1 MGRTKRSFLHMS
13 RVAVAQLEQNTR
25 DFHQAARE
33 VKTQADHNRYVR
45 YYKEVCHSRNV
56 RAMPASA
63 FGVACFLVAYATAIG
78 SVASLDNAL
87 SAVRTELRESIGQEF
102 TSVDE
107 WHLKKVRRGLRKSFR
122 APVRRKQPMTL
133 AILVQLLSRLD
144 LSKLPDL
151 MHISMAF
158 LAHDGCFRMG
168 DVVNLRWSDVFWE
181 MGADGAPKAVKIVVR
196 VSKARYESA
205 PEDVRIPRY
214 KLGGVYLCAV
224 QFLWLYMQHGTVL
237 KRVRDN
243 PEAYLF
249 DMPSPQSRAGVEED
263 RVRSRPTFK
272 NMFITRLRQLL
283 REAGLKPEDFAGHSF
298 RAGGATD
305 LHSGGLPTALGMM
318 LGRWRS
324 QEAYFLYLRER
335 PDLQGAHISAAFETA
350 FADTA

>member
-1 MGRTKRSFLHMS
+1 MS
-13 RVAVAQLEQNTR
+13 MEAVAQLEQSTR

-33 VKTQADHNRYVR
+33 VKTQTDHNRYVR

-56 RAMPASA
+56 RAMPATA
-63 FGVACFLVAYATAIG
+63 FGVSCFLVAYVMAIQ

-87 SAVRTELRESIGQEF
+87 SAVRTELRETIGQEF
-102 TSVDE
+102 TSVEE

-133 AILVQLLSRLD
+133 AILAQLLPRLD
-144 LSKLPDL
+144 LSNLGDL
-151 MHISMAF
+151 MYIAMAF

-168 DVVNLRWSDVFWE
+168 EVLALRWSDVTWE
-181 MGADGAPKAVKIVVR
+181 LGPDGTPNVVKIVVR

-214 KLGGVYLCAV
+214 KLGGAYLCAV
-224 QFLWLYMQHGTVL
+224 QFLWLYMQQDTVL
-237 KRVRDN
+237 RRVRGN

-249 DMPSPQSRAGVEED
+249 DTLCAPHRA
-263 RVRSRPTFK
+263 PTDASTNAFK
-272 NMFITRLRQLL
+272 SSFMTWLRKLL
-283 REAGLKPEDFAGHSF
+283 RKAGLKPAEFSGHSF

-305 LHSGGLPTALGMM
+305 LHTGGLPTALGMM

-335 PDLQGAHISAAFETA
+335 PDLQAAQISAAFESA
-350 FADTA
+350 FADRT